1 MSFTVLFLLIFIF
14 TYNIFS
20 TFTFIYNT
28 FSKNFQLQ
36 LNKQLIFPS
45 YAILNNKKNI
55 WIENYAYISIPIF

>member
-55 WIENYAYISIPIF
+55 WIENYVYISIPIF